1 MGATILV
8 VDDSRVDR
16 QLIAGL
22 LKSQEDWRLEF
33 ASDGEEALERI
44 ADSAPSI
51 VVTDLVMPHMDGLDL
66 VRAMRAHYPIVP
78 VILMTAHGNEDI
90 AAEALE
96 EGAASYVPK
105 SQLSDR
111 LTETISRVLARSEAN
126 RRRKRIAT
134 RLHETS
140 CKYRLDNDPS
150 LIGPLLDE
158 FQRTMAAMQIGDATE
173 RVRICLAVE
182 EALLNAMYHGNL
194 EITKADSNSA
204 KLDSAR
210 DAPVE
215 HVEQGRDRPELQD
228 REVTVSARF
237 TKQMARFV
245 VRDEGRGFRL
255 QNMLTNRLG
264 DYFAAG
270 KSRGLMLLYS
280 IMDEVRFNDRGNE
293 VVFLKTCQQQVPTLR
308 TSSKQLNHASA
319 SAEPES

>member
-22 LKSQEDWRLEF
+22 LQSKEDWRVEF

-66 VRAMRAHYPIVP
+66 VRAMRAQHPVVP

-105 SQLSDR
+105 SQLTDR
-111 LTETISRVLARSEAN
+111 LIETITRVLARSEAN
-126 RRRKRIAT
+126 RRRERIAT

-194 EITKADSNSA
+194 EITKAGSSTA
-204 KLDSAR
+204 THESPR

-215 HVEQGRDRPELQD
+215 PVGLG

-255 QNMLTNRLG
+255 QHMLTNRLG

-293 VVFLKTCQQQVPTLR
+293 VVFLKTCQPPIPTLL
-308 TSSKQLNHASA
+308 TSSKRLNNTTASL
-319 SAEPES
+319 EPES